1 MNDCDESGT
10 RDGVDKDVMDL
21 GDVLQEIIP
30 SCRIP
35 QTSTH
40 TSVMAASQ
48 TLIDLTET
56 QRALVAQYL
65 ASLAPNASTDSSN
78 QLPPNPP
85 NPLHV
90 LRDSATLL
98 KAHTTKLALLL
109 INKPFTPTAV
119 ATVLRDATQTCLPAM
134 MSAVQLCRPDI
145 WGVFLHH
152 HVVAKVRTVMR
163 EMLSFLD
170 EVLDV
175 ARDQDSSNHSKDT
188 LASTGVL
195 WDACDALVQLEK
207 TGIAGLAVLKA
218 QELRDTIND
227 AIQELKEWEEG
238 DGDDDD
244 DSEDDDDD
252 EDDAASTTSS
262 QHPKDDQDDFDDL
275 FSAPN
280 SLPKNRPD
288 LKERLTTT
296 SDKLKKIQF
305 LYAAI
310 TKRRLK
316 TFTPEIA
323 SKKLNI
329 LTLDKLMHL
338 LRELPEFVDDL
349 ANAFYELDAENVDAI
364 LATCVSNACSAADLL
379 KTDWNGKDDEFT
391 AWVTKWTA
399 VVK

>member
-1 MNDCDESGT
+1 
-10 RDGVDKDVMDL
+10 
-21 GDVLQEIIP
+21 
-30 SCRIP
+30 
-35 QTSTH
+35 
-40 TSVMAASQ
+40 MAASQ
-48 TLIDLTET
+48 TLIDLAQT

-65 ASLAPNASTDSSN
+65 TSLAPNADNDSTS

-119 ATVLRDATQTCLPAM
+119 TTVLRDATQTCLPAM
-134 MSAVQLCRPDI
+134 MSAVELCRPDI

-152 HVVAKVRTVMR
+152 QVVAKVRTVMR
-163 EMLSFLD
+163 EMVSFLE

-175 ARDQDSSNHSKDT
+175 ARQVDTANHSKDT

-195 WDACDALVQLEK
+195 WEACDALVQLDS

-227 AIQELKEWEEG
+227 AIEELKEWEEG

-244 DSEDDDDD
+244 EDDDD
-252 EDDAASTTSS
+252 EDDDDADSTTSDD
-262 QHPKDDQDDFDDL
+262 KEERDDQDEFDDM
-275 FSAPN
+275 FSAAN
-280 SLPKNRPD
+280 RLPKDRTD
-288 LKERLTTT
+288 LKERLQTAA
-296 SDKLKKIQF
+296 DKLKKIQF

-316 TFTPEIA
+316 TFTPDIA
-323 SKKLNI
+323 ARKVNI

-338 LRELPEFVDDL
+338 LKELPESVDDL
-349 ANAFYELDAENVDAI
+349 ANAFYELDADQVDTI
-364 LATCVSNACSAADLL
+364 LASCVANACSAADLL

-391 AWVTKWTA
+391 AWVTKWTSI
-399 VVK
+399 VK

>member
-1 MNDCDESGT
+1 
-10 RDGVDKDVMDL
+10 
-21 GDVLQEIIP
+21 
-30 SCRIP
+30 
-35 QTSTH
+35 
-40 TSVMAASQ
+40 MAASQ
-48 TLIDLTET
+48 TLIDFTQT
-56 QRALVAQYL
+56 QRTLVAQYL
-65 ASLAPNASTDSSN
+65 AALAPTASTDSSS

-119 ATVLRDATQTCLPAM
+119 TTVLRDATQTCLPAM
-134 MSAVQLCRPDI
+134 MSAVELCRPDI

-152 HVVAKVRTVMR
+152 HVVAKVRSVMR

-175 ARDQDSSNHSKDT
+175 AREEDSSNHSKGT

-195 WDACDALVQLEK
+195 WEACDALIQLEK

-227 AIQELKEWEEG
+227 AIEELKEWEEG

-244 DSEDDDDD
+244 DEEDEDDDD
-252 EDDAASTTSS
+252 EDDADSTSDD
-262 QHPKDDQDDFDDL
+262 QHERDDQDEFDDI
-275 FSAPN
+275 FSAAN
-280 SLPKNRPD
+280 KLPKNRPD
-288 LKERLTTT
+288 LKERLQTAA
-296 SDKLKKIQF
+296 DKLKKIQF

-316 TFTPEIA
+316 TFSPDIA
-323 SKKLNI
+323 SKKVNI

-338 LRELPEFVDDL
+338 LKELPEHVDDL
-349 ANAFYELDAENVDAI
+349 ANAFYELDADQVDTI
-364 LATCVSNACSAADLL
+364 LATCIDNACSAANLL
-379 KTDWNGKDDEFT
+379 KTDWNDKDDEFT
-391 AWVTKWTA
+391 AWVTKWTSI
-399 VVK
+399 VK

>member
-1 MNDCDESGT
+1 
-10 RDGVDKDVMDL
+10 
-21 GDVLQEIIP
+21 
-30 SCRIP
+30 
-35 QTSTH
+35 
-40 TSVMAASQ
+40 MAASQ
-48 TLIDLTET
+48 TLLDLTQT

-65 ASLAPNASTDSSN
+65 ASLAPGASTDSSN

-119 ATVLRDATQTCLPAM
+119 TTVLRDATQTCLPAM
-134 MSAVQLCRPDI
+134 MSAVELCRPDI

-175 ARDQDSSNHSKDT
+175 AREEDSSNHSKDT

-195 WDACDALVQLEK
+195 WDACDALVVLEK

-238 DGDDDD
+238 GGDEDD
-244 DSEDDDDD
+244 DSEDEDDD
-252 EDDAASTTSS
+252 EDDADSTTSDT
-262 QHPKDDQDDFDDL
+262 QQPKDLQDEFDDL
-275 FSAPN
+275 FSAAN
-280 SLPKNRPD
+280 SLPKDRPD
-288 LKERLTTT
+288 LKERLQTA

-316 TFTPEIA
+316 TFTPDVA
-323 SKKLNI
+323 SKKVNI

-338 LRELPEFVDDL
+338 LKELPEFVDDL
-349 ANAFYELDAENVDAI
+349 ANAFYELDADQVDAI
-364 LATCVSNACSAADLL
+364 LATCVENACSAADLL
-379 KTDWNGKDDEFT
+379 KTDWNDKDDEFT
-391 AWVTKWTA
+391 AWVAKWTA
-399 VVK
+399 IVK

>member
-1 MNDCDESGT
+1 
-10 RDGVDKDVMDL
+10 
-21 GDVLQEIIP
+21 
-30 SCRIP
+30 
-35 QTSTH
+35 
-40 TSVMAASQ
+40 MAASQ
-48 TLIDLTET
+48 TLIDLAQT

-65 ASLAPNASTDSSN
+65 ATLAPNASSDPSS

-119 ATVLRDATQTCLPAM
+119 TSVLRDATQTCLPAM
-134 MSAVQLCRPDI
+134 MSAVELCRPDI

-152 HVVAKVRTVMR
+152 QVVAKVRTVMR
-163 EMLSFLD
+163 EMVSFLE

-175 ARDQDSSNHSKDT
+175 AREENSSNHSKST

-195 WDACDALVQLEK
+195 WEACDALILLEK

-227 AIQELKEWEEG
+227 AIEELKEWEEG

-244 DSEDDDDD
+244 DEDDEDD
-252 EDDAASTTSS
+252 EDDADSTSDD
-262 QHPKDDQDDFDDL
+262 QHERDDQDEFDDM
-275 FSAPN
+275 FSAAN
-280 SLPKNRPD
+280 KLPKDRLD
-288 LKERLTTT
+288 LKERLQTAA
-296 SDKLKKIQF
+296 DKLKKIQF

-316 TFTPEIA
+316 TFTPDVA
-323 SKKLNI
+323 SKKVNI

-338 LRELPEFVDDL
+338 LKELPESVDDL
-349 ANAFYELDAENVDAI
+349 ANAFYELDADQVDTI
-364 LATCVSNACSAADLL
+364 LNTCIDNACSAADLL
-379 KTDWNGKDDEFT
+379 KTDWNDKDDEFT
-391 AWVTKWTA
+391 AWVTKWTS
-399 VVK
+399 VVR

>member
-1 MNDCDESGT
+1 MEAEH
-10 RDGVDKDVMDL
+10 VMEL
-21 GDVLQEIIP
+21 GDVLQEIIRT
-30 SCRIP
+30 CRIP
-35 QTSTH
+35 HTSTH
-40 TSVMAASQ
+40 TTAMAASQ
-48 TLIDLTET
+48 TLIDFTNT
-56 QRALVAQYL
+56 QRTLVAQYL
-65 ASLAPNASTDSSN
+65 ASLAPNASTDSST

-119 ATVLRDATQTCLPAM
+119 TAVLRDATQTCLPAM
-134 MSAVQLCRPDI
+134 MSAVELCRPDI

-175 ARDQDSSNHSKDT
+175 AREEDSSNHSKDT

-195 WDACDALVQLEK
+195 WDACDALIQLEK

-238 DGDDDD
+238 DGDEDDD
-244 DSEDDDDD
+244 DSEDDNDDD
-252 EDDAASTTSS
+252 DDDADSTTSS
-262 QHPKDDQDDFDDL
+262 PQHSRDDQDEFDDI
-275 FSAPN
+275 FSAAN

-288 LKERLTTT
+288 LKQRLNT
-296 SDKLKKIQF
+296 SADKLKKIQF

-316 TFTPEIA
+316 TFTPEVA
-323 SKKLNI
+323 SKKVNI

-338 LRELPEFVDDL
+338 LKELPESVDDL
-349 ANAFYELDAENVDAI
+349 ANAFYELDAQQIDAI
-364 LATCVSNACSAADLL
+364 LATCVENACSAADLL

>member
-1 MNDCDESGT
+1 
-10 RDGVDKDVMDL
+10 
-21 GDVLQEIIP
+21 
-30 SCRIP
+30 
-35 QTSTH
+35 
-40 TSVMAASQ
+40 MAASQ
-48 TLIDLTET
+48 TLIDFNNT
-56 QRALVAQYL
+56 QRTLVAQYL
-65 ASLAPNASTDSSN
+65 ASLAPNASSDSSN

-119 ATVLRDATQTCLPAM
+119 TAVLRDATQTCLPAI
-134 MSAVQLCRPDI
+134 MSAIQLCRPDI

-175 ARDQDSSNHSKDT
+175 AREETSSNHSKDT

-244 DSEDDDDD
+244 EDDKDDD
-252 EDDAASTTSS
+252 EDDADSTASS
-262 QHPKDDQDDFDDL
+262 QHPKDEQDEFDDL
-275 FSAPN
+275 FSAAN

-288 LKERLTTT
+288 LKQRLQTT

-316 TFTPEIA
+316 TFTPDVA
-323 SKKLNI
+323 SKKINI

-338 LRELPEFVDDL
+338 LKELPEFVDDL
-349 ANAFYELDAENVDAI
+349 ANAFYELDADQVDAI
-364 LATCVSNACSAADLL
+364 LATCVENACSAADLL
-379 KTDWNGKDDEFT
+379 KTDWNDKDDEFT
-391 AWVTKWTA
+391 AWVEKWTA

>member
-1 MNDCDESGT
+1 MA
-10 RDGVDKDVMDL
+10 L
-21 GDVLQEIIP
+21 GDVLQEIIRT
-30 SCRIP
+30 CRIP
-35 QTSTH
+35 LASTY
-40 TSVMAASQ
+40 TTAMTASQ
-48 TLIDLTET
+48 TLIDFTNT
-56 QRALVAQYL
+56 QRTLVAQYL
-65 ASLAPNASTDSSN
+65 ASLAPNASTDSST

-119 ATVLRDATQTCLPAM
+119 TAVLRDATQTCLPAM
-134 MSAVQLCRPDI
+134 MSAVELCRPDI

-175 ARDQDSSNHSKDT
+175 AREEDSSNHSKDT

-195 WDACDALVQLEK
+195 WDACDALIQLEK

-244 DSEDDDDD
+244 DDSEDGNDDDDD
-252 EDDAASTTSS
+252 ADSTTSS
-262 QHPKDDQDDFDDL
+262 PQHSRDDQDEFDDL
-275 FSAPN
+275 FSAAN

-288 LKERLTTT
+288 LKDRLQT
-296 SDKLKKIQF
+296 SADKLKKIQF

-323 SKKLNI
+323 SKKINI

-338 LRELPEFVDDL
+338 LKELPESVDDL
-349 ANAFYELDAENVDAI
+349 ANAFYELDAQQVDAI
-364 LATCVSNACSAADLL
+364 LATCVDNACSAADLL

>member
-1 MNDCDESGT
+1 MS
-10 RDGVDKDVMDL
+10 
-21 GDVLQEIIP
+21 
-30 SCRIP
+30 S
-35 QTSTH
+35 
-40 TSVMAASQ
+40 SQ
-48 TLIDLTET
+48 TLIHLAQT
-56 QRALVAQYL
+56 QRALVAQFL
-65 ASLAPNASTDSSN
+65 ASLAPNASADSST

-119 ATVLRDATQTCLPAM
+119 TSVLRDATQTCLPAM
-134 MSAVQLCRPDI
+134 MSAVELCRPDI

-152 HVVAKVRTVMR
+152 QVVAKVRAVMR
-163 EMLSFLD
+163 EMVSFLE
-170 EVLDV
+170 EVLDT
-175 ARDQDSSNHSKDT
+175 AQENTSNHSKDT

-195 WDACDALVQLEK
+195 WDACDGLIQLET

-238 DGDDDD
+238 DG
-244 DSEDDDDD
+244 EDEDDDD
-252 EDDAASTTSS
+252 EDDDADSTSDHD
-262 QHPKDDQDDFDDL
+262 QEDRERDDQDEFDDM
-275 FSAPN
+275 FSAAN
-280 SLPKNRPD
+280 SLPKDRPD
-288 LKERLTTT
+288 LKERLQTTA
-296 SDKLKKIQF
+296 DKLKKIQF

-316 TFTPEIA
+316 TFTADIA
-323 SKKLNI
+323 SKKVNI

-338 LRELPEFVDDL
+338 LKELPESVDDL
-349 ANAFYELDAENVDAI
+349 ANAFYELDADQVDTI
-364 LATCVSNACSAADLL
+364 LASCVANACSAAELL

-391 AWVTKWTA
+391 AWVTKWTS

>member
-1 MNDCDESGT
+1 
-10 RDGVDKDVMDL
+10 
-21 GDVLQEIIP
+21 
-30 SCRIP
+30 
-35 QTSTH
+35 
-40 TSVMAASQ
+40 MAASQ
-48 TLIDLTET
+48 TLIDLAQT
-56 QRALVAQYL
+56 QRALIAQYL
-65 ASLAPNASTDSSN
+65 ASLAPTTSNDSSS

-119 ATVLRDATQTCLPAM
+119 TTVLREATQTCLPAM
-134 MSAVQLCRPDI
+134 MSAVELCRPDL

-163 EMLSFLD
+163 ETLSFLD

-175 ARDQDSSNHSKDT
+175 AREENASNSSKDT

-195 WDACDALVQLEK
+195 WDACDALIQLEK

-227 AIQELKEWEEG
+227 AIEELKEWEEG

-244 DSEDDDDD
+244 EDEEDDDDD
-252 EDDAASTTSS
+252 DDDDDADSTSDGP
-262 QHPKDDQDDFDDL
+262 HDRDDQDEFDDM
-275 FSAPN
+275 FSAAN
-280 SLPKNRPD
+280 KLPKDRPD
-288 LKERLTTT
+288 LKERLETAA
-296 SDKLKKIQF
+296 DKLKKIQF

-316 TFTPEIA
+316 TFSPDVA
-323 SKKLNI
+323 SKKVNI

-338 LRELPEFVDDL
+338 LKELPEHVDDL
-349 ANAFYELDAENVDAI
+349 ANAFYELDAHQVDTI
-364 LATCVSNACSAADLL
+364 LATCIENACSAANLL
-379 KTDWNGKDDEFT
+379 KTDWNDKDDEFT
-391 AWVTKWTA
+391 AWVTKWTSI
-399 VVK
+399 VK

>member
-1 MNDCDESGT
+1 
-10 RDGVDKDVMDL
+10 
-21 GDVLQEIIP
+21 
-30 SCRIP
+30 
-35 QTSTH
+35 
-40 TSVMAASQ
+40 MAASQ
-48 TLIDLTET
+48 TLIDLAQT
-56 QRALVAQYL
+56 QHALVVQYL
-65 ASLAPNASTDSSN
+65 ASLTPTASTDSSSS

-119 ATVLRDATQTCLPAM
+119 TTVLRDATQTCLPAM
-134 MSAVQLCRPDI
+134 MSAVELCQPDI

-163 EMLSFLD
+163 ETLSFLD

-175 ARDQDSSNHSKDT
+175 ARQEDTANHSKDT

-195 WDACDALVQLEK
+195 WDACDALIQLEQ

-218 QELRDTIND
+218 EELRDTIND
-227 AIQELKEWEEG
+227 AIEELKEWEEG

-244 DSEDDDDD
+244 EDDDDDDD
-252 EDDAASTTSS
+252 EDDADSTSDD
-262 QHPKDDQDDFDDL
+262 QLPRDDQDEFDDM
-275 FSAPN
+275 FSAAN
-280 SLPKNRPD
+280 KLPKDRPD
-288 LKERLTTT
+288 LKERLKTAA
-296 SDKLKKIQF
+296 DKLQKIQY

-316 TFTPEIA
+316 TFTPDIA
-323 SKKLNI
+323 SKKVNI

-338 LRELPEFVDDL
+338 LKELPEFVDDL
-349 ANAFYELDAENVDAI
+349 ANAFYELDASQVDTI
-364 LATCVSNACSAADLL
+364 LATCIDNACSAANLL
-379 KTDWNGKDDEFT
+379 KTDWNDKDDEFT
-391 AWVTKWTA
+391 VWVTKWLA
-399 VVK
+399 VVVK